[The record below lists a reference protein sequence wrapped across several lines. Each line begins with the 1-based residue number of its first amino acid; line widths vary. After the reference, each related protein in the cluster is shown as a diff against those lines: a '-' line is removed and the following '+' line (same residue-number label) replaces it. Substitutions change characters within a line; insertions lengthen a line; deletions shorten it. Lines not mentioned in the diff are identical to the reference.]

1 MCNAGLSRT
10 AFYSS
15 IYKGIDA
22 INRCPDLALK
32 LPRSLEELRNAADEF
47 ALLSRDGLLNG
58 CVLALD
64 GWLCR
69 IKVPSSNETPNVSSY
84 FSGHYQVYGL
94 NVQATCDAQS
104 RFTYVCV
111 LCPGGSGDSRAY
123 QASELRFYID
133 ALPPGFY
140 GVADNAYT
148 LSEHLLIPYSG
159 VEKND
164 KSKDVCNFYISQL
177 RIRIEQAF
185 GLLVSKW
192 RIFKRPI
199 ELKLHRVR
207 HLIQACFRLHN
218 FCINERDEV
227 SNVILTRDP
236 DTFVPNYEFAVP
248 SVQTLLPVRTQ
259 RSLVREA
266 IRAQLQ
272 ANGIERP
279 SYNIIRNIN

>member
-1 MCNAGLSRT
+1 
-10 AFYSS
+10 
-15 IYKGIDA
+15 
-22 INRCPDLALK
+22 
-32 LPRSLEELRNAADEF
+32 
-47 ALLSRDGLLNG
+47 
-58 CVLALD
+58 
-64 GWLCR
+64 
-69 IKVPSSNETPNVSSY
+69 
-84 FSGHYQVYGL
+84 
-94 NVQATCDAQS
+94 
-104 RFTYVCV
+104 
-111 LCPGGSGDSRAY
+111 
-123 QASELRFYID
+123 
-133 ALPPGFY
+133 
-140 GVADNAYT
+140 
-148 LSEHLLIPYSG
+148 

-177 RIRIEQAF
+177 RARIEQAF

-199 ELKLHRVR
+199 ELKLHRVW
-207 HLIQACFRLHN
+207 HLIQAFFRLHN

-227 SNVILTRDP
+227 SNVILTHDP

-248 SVQTLLPVRTQ
+248 FVQTLLPVRMQ